1 MSSLWLNKKKKAEL
15 VALCDQLG
23 LDTDGCLKSDLEGM
37 LAEYLQ
43 ANETELS
50 KAPQTRSRRRTSRY
64 VGTASFDNAS
74 TDAESTPEPSSERK
88 TRSGSRALATRTPR
102 TVRSL
107 REVAVVP
114 LPPSPA
120 VVADEIETRANAI
133 IASAK
138 KAVEKAEIH
147 EKATGLRDRLSNVIS
162 VNATSL
168 SLEAILLLISII
180 PVTYQI
186 TLPAITVV
194 GTPAVT
200 YILPDLFVIL
210 TAAFWAPFLTWLVTA
225 LVLPVGNALLF
236 NLVSASVA
244 KDAAEHPVDPLT
256 YAVTR
261 ALLTYLVHYKG
272 FSFWGL
278 LGEKTVATVGT

>member
-1 MSSLWLNKKKKAEL
+1 M
-15 VALCDQLG
+15 
-23 LDTDGCLKSDLEGM
+23 
-37 LAEYLQ
+37 
-43 ANETELS
+43 
-50 KAPQTRSRRRTSRY
+50 
-64 VGTASFDNAS
+64 
-74 TDAESTPEPSSERK
+74 
-88 TRSGSRALATRTPR
+88 
-102 TVRSL
+102 
-107 REVAVVP
+107 P

-120 VVADEIETRANAI
+120 MVADEIETRANAI
-133 IASAK
+133 IASAR

-168 SLEAILLLISII
+168 SLEAILLLVSII

-186 TLPAITVV
+186 TLPAITAV
-194 GTPAVT
+194 GAPAVT

-225 LVLPVGNALLF
+225 LVLPIGNGLLF

-244 KDAAEHPVDPLT
+244 KDGAEHPVDPLT

-278 LGEKTVATVGT
+278 LGEKAVAIVGTSVGRELQLVGAGIGGIAAIWEGILRR